1 MVGLRA
7 GGGFLEKGSQP
18 PPNQLED
25 SSSGVWGEAPPEI
38 EFGAF

>member
-1 MVGLRA
+1 MCVLGE
-7 GGGFLEKGSQP
+7 GDNQP

-25 SSSGVWGEAPPEI
+25 SSSGVWAAAPTEI